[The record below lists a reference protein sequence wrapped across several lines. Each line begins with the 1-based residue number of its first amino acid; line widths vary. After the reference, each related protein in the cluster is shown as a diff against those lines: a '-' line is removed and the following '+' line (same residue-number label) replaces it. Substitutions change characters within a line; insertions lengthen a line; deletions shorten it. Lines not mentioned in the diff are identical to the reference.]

1 MKDSIIITLKENS
14 EKIVSREGITVYEF
28 LKHQGDYEDVIAV
41 TLDGDVAE
49 LNTVLKKDVEL
60 GLIKFSERSGTK
72 IYRNGLKYVY
82 ITAIKELF
90 GKNVNLRLKHS
101 IDKSIYSELDLG
113 KNLTEG
119 IIKKIKDKMKELVER
134 DIPIEKISTTRR
146 SAIEYFTES
155 DEFEKVEN
163 YKQISNG
170 YVSIYELLEYYNYFY
185 YFLPI
190 STGAI
195 KYFDLTLVS
204 PKGIVLQYPDT
215 GSSKI
220 PKYTHM
226 KSIFNVFREYSEKL
240 EKLNIRYVSDV
251 NKLISNGKI
260 RDFIQINEMM
270 HNDTMKEITDRI
282 TSNRKI
288 KLVLIGGPSCSG
300 KTTTSMKLG
309 LYFKSK
315 GLNPFIISTDDYYV
329 DRKDSPKDEHGNN
342 DYETIDAIDLKLF
355 NSQLQKLLKGE
366 KVSMPTFNFITGEK
380 EYKKPPV
387 ELKKNDII
395 LIEGLHTLNEEFSK
409 NIDKSNK
416 FKIYASP
423 FTPIALDRHNHVSTT
438 DVRLLRRL
446 VRDNA
451 RRGYN
456 AEVTLTNW
464 RNMRKS
470 EEKYVFPY
478 QTEADAVVN
487 TALIYEVNALRTYAE
502 PLLYSIDPQS
512 DNYKEAIRLINFLK
526 CFFCIADENIPDTSV
541 LREFIGKSYFE

>member
-1 MKDSIIITLKENS
+1 MKDSIIITLKESS
-14 EKIVSREGITVYEF
+14 EKIVSREGITIYEF
-28 LKHQGDYEDVIAV
+28 LKCQGNYEDVIAA
-41 TLDGDVAE
+41 TLDGDVVE
-49 LNTVLKKDVEL
+49 LNTILKKDVEL
-60 GLIKFSERSGTK
+60 GFIKFSERSGTK

-101 IDKSIYSELDLG
+101 LDKGIYSELDLG
-113 KNLTEG
+113 KNLTEA
-119 IIKKIKDKMKELVER
+119 IVNKIKEKMKELINR

-146 SAIEYFTES
+146 SAIEYFSES
-155 DEFEKVEN
+155 GELEKVEN

-170 YVSIYELLEYYNYFY
+170 YVSMYEFLEYYNYFY

-190 STGAI
+190 STGII
-195 KYFDLTLVS
+195 KYFDLKLVP
-204 PKGIVLQYPDT
+204 PKGIVLLYPDIET
-215 GSSKI
+215 TKI

-226 KSIFNVFREYSEKL
+226 KSILNVFKEYSEKL
-240 EKLNIRYVSDV
+240 EKLNIKYVSDV
-251 NKLISNGKI
+251 NRLISDGKI
-260 RDFIQINEMM
+260 KDFIQINEMM
-270 HNDTMKEITDRI
+270 HNDTTREITDRI

-300 KTTTSMKLG
+300 KTTTSMKLA
-309 LYFKSK
+309 LFLKAR
-315 GLNPFIISTDDYYV
+315 GLNPFIISTDDYYINRV
-329 DRKDSPKDEHGNN
+329 DCPKDEFGNY
-342 DYETIDAIDLKLF
+342 DYETIEALDLKLF
-355 NSQLQKLLKGE
+355 NSHLQKLLNGE
-366 KVSMPTFNFITGEK
+366 EVSMPTFNFITGEK

-387 ELKKNDII
+387 KLSKNDII
-395 LIEGLHTLNEEFSK
+395 IVEGLHTLNEEFSK
-409 NIDKSNK
+409 NIDRKNK

-446 VRDNA
+446 VRDNS

-456 AEVTLTNW
+456 AEATLTRW
-464 RNMRKS
+464 KQMRKS

-487 TALIYEVNALRTYAE
+487 TALIYEVNALKTCAE
-502 PLLYSIDPQS
+502 PLLYSIDPS
-512 DNYKEAIRLINFLK
+512 SNNYKEAIRLINFLK
-526 CFFCIADENIPDTSV
+526 CFFCISDDSIPETSV